1 MPSPPNTPLDLT
13 NCQRKNSEPT
23 NETLPKT
30 PVPNRRASSDSET
43 TPKSEKIGPKISK
56 KCFSPA
62 KKRSQKLGIFKMIE
76 IDVITLSSDDD
87 ETHNEKLNTL
97 PQAPVKIK
105 EEAPEELEEEKTTT
119 EANPEYEDAT
129 MELLRNV
136 KIE

>member
-1 MPSPPNTPLDLT
+1 
-13 NCQRKNSEPT
+13 
-23 NETLPKT
+23 
-30 PVPNRRASSDSET
+30 
-43 TPKSEKIGPKISK
+43 
-56 KCFSPA
+56 
-62 KKRSQKLGIFKMIE
+62 MIE